1 MDTCQHQTQNGKSL
15 RSVQQRLYTSN
26 LVRGAADYYL
36 LIEHGTKGDF
46 LYLILSVVCDGKN
59 GIHFVQYDL
68 SYPIPEGELKLLCQ
82 HEKKEKKK
90 LIAGT
95 IFYFYTYSSMYGHKL
110 VHI

>member
-36 LIEHGTKGDF
+36 LIEHGAKGDF

-68 SYPIPEGELKLLCQ
+68 SYRFRRESSNCFVNM
-82 HEKKEKKK
+82 KKRRRKN
-90 LIAGT
+90 LSRAPFFISILT
-95 IFYFYTYSSMYGHKL
+95 VICM
-110 VHI
+110 VIN